1 MLSSARDNR
10 CGPFCLPQGK
20 LDSGSLYRLLQSKDA
35 PPHPAAKFIWE
46 TRAPPRVQF
55 FIWLMV
61 HGKVQRR
68 TNLFRKTIVDS
79 PICEVCRL
87 SDETGEHIA
96 FQCPFA
102 GVFWE
107 KLGIQ
112 SITKNDCIFDLSCP
126 DHFPKNHFTTFAPLC
141 YWHLWKCR
149 NSGPLW
155 QGSGGSGSRP
165 CSPVGRP

>member
-61 HGKVQRR
+61 HGRVQCR
-68 TNLFRKTIVDS
+68 TNLFRKTIVNS

-102 GVFWE
+102 EVFWE
-107 KLGIQ
+107 KLVIQ
-112 SITKNDCIFDLSCP
+112 SCIFDLSCP
-126 DHFPKNHFTTFAPLC
+126 DHFPKKHFTTLLLASMEMSEIQLC
-141 YWHLWKCR
+141 SEKSSTHTDRSSC
-149 NSGPLW
+149 
-155 QGSGGSGSRP
+155 
-165 CSPVGRP
+165 

>member
-87 SDETGEHIA
+87 SDETDEHIA
-96 FQCPFA
+96 LQCPFA
-102 GVFWE
+102 EVFWE

-112 SITKNDCIFDLSCP
+112 SITNNDCIFDLRACLV
-126 DHFPKNHFTTFAPLC
+126 PKIFCAVPITSNLAAHAWST
-141 YWHLWKCR
+141 KCR
-149 NSGPLW
+149 RKKTNYT
-155 QGSGGSGSRP
+155 
-165 CSPVGRP
+165 VG